1 MQRASR
7 PQPRRCDSCGAEMRF
22 SHREHAGGRQSR
34 AVLRCRGCGL
44 TVTTAATE
52 AEVAAGAG
60 RSKRHRPVDEGP
72 PQNTVLDDATAR
84 RLRQA
89 LGEADGSG

>member
-1 MQRASR
+1 
-7 PQPRRCDSCGAEMRF
+7 MRF

-52 AEVAAGAG
+52 ADVSADHG
-60 RSKRHRPVDEGP
+60 RSKRHRPIDEGP
-72 PQNTVLDDATAR
+72 PENAVLDDATAR
-84 RLRQA
+84 LLRQA
-89 LGEADGSG
+89 LGEDDAGG